1 MQSYS
6 AEERALLWLDAFPLP
21 LAEKNALLKSA
32 GSAVTLVKNCAEIL
46 EKTVKD
52 DHSGVYKDMVDS
64 LKDDRFY
71 KNVTAILQEKGV
83 AAYPRVSEGFFEEW
97 KGLSQPP
104 LVQYEKGNAALKK
117 RDKFVVVGSRRTP
130 AETMKRAKT
139 VAGDLSAFYT
149 IATGNADGADAAAL
163 SGAEQN
169 GGGISVLAGGL
180 CALENARCDFSKN
193 LYVTEHTYSAAV
205 RTFSYERRNYLLAA
219 LGKGALI
226 VSAGEKSGALITA
239 RYVKQEQK
247 PLFAFPY
254 SPEAAAGRGCNLLI
268 KNGAYLTECADDVF
282 EKLGVQRGGKTRANG
297 AENTKTTLS
306 ADEKTVIGALKDT
319 GKANV
324 NALSR
329 ATGLPVWKL
338 SGVIAALEVKGV
350 LTRTGG
356 NFVCLIR

>member
-1 MQSYS
+1 MVSYS

-32 GSAVTLVKNCAEIL
+32 GSAVNLVKNCAEIL

-52 DHSGVYKDMVDS
+52 GYSGVYKDMVAS

-71 KNVTAILQEKGV
+71 KNATAFLQEKGV
-83 AAYPRVSEGFFEEW
+83 EAYPRVSEGFFEEW
-97 KGLSQPP
+97 KELSQPP
-104 LVQYEKGNAALKK
+104 LVQYEKGNAALKN
-117 RDKFVVVGSRRTP
+117 RDKFVVVGSRRTNVDIL
-130 AETMKRAKT
+130 KRTRLTA
-139 VAGDLSAFYT
+139 ADLSDVFT
-149 IATGNADGADAAAL
+149 VVTGNADGADEAAL

-193 LYVTEHTYSAAV
+193 LYVTEHPYSAAV
-205 RTFSYERRNYLLAA
+205 RPFSYERRNYLLAA

-239 RYVKQEQK
+239 RYVKQKKK

-268 KNGAYLTECADDVF
+268 KNGAYLAECADDVF
-282 EKLGVQRGGKTRANG
+282 EKSGVPRGGKTRASD
-297 AENTKTTLS
+297 AKQAKAALS
-306 ADEKTVIGALKDT
+306 ADENTVIGALKDT

-356 NFVCLIR
+356 NVVCLI

>member
-6 AEERALLWLDAFPLP
+6 AEERAFLWLDAFSLP
-21 LAEKNALLKSA
+21 LAEKNALLKIA
-32 GSAVTLVKNCAEIL
+32 GSAVNLVKNCAEIL
-46 EKTVKD
+46 EKTVKHND
-52 DHSGVYKDMVDS
+52 SGVYKDMVDS

-71 KNVTAILQEKGV
+71 KNATAATQEHGVT
-83 AAYPRVSEGFFEEW
+83 AYPRVSEGFFEAW
-97 KGLSQPP
+97 KDLPQPP
-104 LVQYEKGNAALKK
+104 LVQYEKGNAALKN
-117 RDKFVVVGSRRTP
+117 RDKFVIVGSRRTNSD
-130 AETMKRAKT
+130 TMKRTRTIA
-139 VAGDLSAFYT
+139 ADLSDCFT
-149 IATGNADGADAAAL
+149 VVTGNADGADEAAL

-193 LYVTEHTYSAAV
+193 LYVSEHPYFTPV
-205 RTFSYERRNYLLAA
+205 RTFSYERRNLLLAA

-239 RYVKQEQK
+239 RYVRQGKK

-254 SPEAAAGRGCNLLI
+254 SPEAAAGRGCNRLI
-268 KNGAYLTECADDVF
+268 KDGAYLTECADDVF
-282 EKLGVQRGGKTRANG
+282 EKLSVSRGDKIRANG
-297 AENTKTTLS
+297 AEKTKTVLS
-306 ADEKTVIGALKDT
+306 GDEKTVYEALKDT

-324 NALSR
+324 NALCR
-329 ATGLPVWKL
+329 VTGLPVWKL

-356 NFVCLIR
+356 NFVCLV